1 MRGISAY
8 RSVRNQSAS
17 PEKLLV
23 MLYERAIQDQGDA
36 IAFIE
41 EDDLSSA
48 IPLLQRTREIFI
60 ELMSALDTD
69 EAPELSGNL
78 QRLYL
83 WGVRELIR
91 ASREGS
97 KAPIE
102 ATLQMTRELHSAWVQ
117 VVEA

>member
-8 RSVRNQSAS
+8 KSVRNQSAS

-23 MLYERAIQDQGDA
+23 LLYERAIQDQVDA
-36 IAFIE
+36 IAFIDE
-41 EDDLSSA
+41 GDLTNA

-60 ELMSALDTD
+60 ELMSALDTG

-83 WGVRELIR
+83 WGVRQLIR

-97 KAPIE
+97 TEPIQS
-102 ATLQMTRELHSAWVQ
+102 TLQMTRELHGAWVQ